1 MEEME
6 NTPQQSG
13 WAYKIRI
20 WIMEYK
26 RVLTVTKKPTK
37 EEFITVVKISA
48 LGILVI
54 GLIGFVIQMVKIMLF
69 Q

>member
-6 NTPQQSG
+6 NTAQHSG
-13 WAYKIRI
+13 WISKIKL

-37 EEFITVVKISA
+37 EEFLTVVKISA
-48 LGILVI
+48 LGILAI
-54 GLIGFVIQMVKIMLF
+54 GLIGFVIQMIKIILF

>member
-1 MEEME
+1 MES
-6 NTPQQSG
+6 TQQAG
-13 WAYKIRI
+13 WISKIKI

-37 EEFITVVKISA
+37 EEFLTVVKISA

-54 GLIGFVIQMVKIMLF
+54 GLIGFVIQMMKILLF